1 MAFLEE
7 FRKFLGGV
15 AGDERTNAGIAINKS
30 DPTEAAKRSWRAV
43 PFSYRSTGKNG
54 YPKMRTGF
62 LKVPFYADAD
72 RNDDLLK
79 QDNSEAIA
87 LLGIE
92 LDDGTQL
99 NYNQS
104 KDFLNSFTPD
114 SIKFTIDDED
124 IDSPEQDAISN
135 GTGLDPIYPKNL
147 RKRIK
152 YVANNAPGEYALPD
166 IPSTS
171 YIKNTPTSKFI
182 EALRQGRGK

>member
-7 FRKFLGGV
+7 FRKFLGGI

-30 DPTEAAKRSWRAV
+30 DPTNAAKRSWRAV
-43 PFSYRSTGKNG
+43 PFSYRSTRENG
-54 YPKMRTGF
+54 YPRMRTGF

-72 RNDDLLK
+72 RSDNLLK
-79 QDNSEAIA
+79 QNNSDAIA

-99 NYNQS
+99 DYNQS

-114 SIKFTIDDED
+114 SIKFTLDDED
-124 IDSPEQDAISN
+124 FDSFEQEA
-135 GTGLDPIYPKNL
+135 TGVDPNYPKNL

-152 YVANNAPGEYALPD
+152 YVADNAPGEYALPN

-171 YIKNTPTSKFI
+171 YIKNTPTTKFI
-182 EALRQGRGK
+182 EALRRGRGQ

>member
-7 FRKFLGGV
+7 FRKFLGGI

-43 PFSYRSTGKNG
+43 PFSYRSTGENG

-72 RNDDLLK
+72 RNDNLLK
-79 QDNSEAIA
+79 QNNSDAIA

-124 IDSPEQDAISN
+124 IDSPGQEA
-135 GTGLDPIYPKNL
+135 TGLEPNYQKNL
-147 RKRIK
+147 RKRIR
-152 YVANNAPGEYALPD
+152 YVANNAPGEYALPN
-166 IPSTS
+166 IPSSS
-171 YIKNTPTSKFI
+171 YIKNTPVTKFI
-182 EALRQGRGK
+182 EALRQGRGQ